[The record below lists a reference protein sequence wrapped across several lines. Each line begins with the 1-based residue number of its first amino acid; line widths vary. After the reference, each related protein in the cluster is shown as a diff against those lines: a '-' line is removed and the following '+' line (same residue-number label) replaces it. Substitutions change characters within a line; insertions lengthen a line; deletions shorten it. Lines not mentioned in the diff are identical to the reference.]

1 MPFCSILLIFNL
13 PHNEYTHP
21 ILDIDVHN
29 NNQVQ
34 ECQYKKDKRK
44 S

>member
-29 NNQVQ
+29 NTFLRFRSSTRMSV
-34 ECQYKKDKRK
+34 
-44 S
+44 